1 MKDIYKMDLFETTY
15 HIDDKNGSGFVII
28 RVPGGWVLELY
39 KSMVFIPYNEEFIF
53 NNLNE

>member
-1 MKDIYKMDLFETTY
+1 MKDIYKMDLFETMY
-15 HIDDKNGSGFVII
+15 HEEDKNESGFVII

-39 KSMVFIPYNEEFIF
+39 ESMVFIPYNEEFIF